1 MNKESSDI
9 KKAID
14 DMKVPTEKL
23 DESIEM
29 AMKRG
34 KASRKIRKS
43 KWKPIIG
50 AAVVAGCLFVGSAF
64 VSPAMAKV
72 LSSIPLIGSIFE
84 SAGDKGLKKATDQG
98 LSNTVN
104 ITSTDQDINLT
115 IQDVFYDGT
124 RLSISYL
131 QSNIQE
137 LGEFDLKVNG
147 KRINFGDSRS
157 GEKLPNGQYAGILD
171 IRAVDALPESF
182 DLSMDLKMIGETTG
196 NWHFDVPVTKSK
208 AKVNEIMVNRT
219 GSIDD
224 TKYEVKT
231 IQIGPAGVKVKID
244 IFTENIMD
252 DGKVL
257 KFYLLDD
264 LGIPLET
271 IQGGSGS
278 GNENVI
284 HMEYLFAPLEKEVST
299 LTVSPFY
306 IKIPVEGEPSEKAL
320 DAKQLPIT
328 LDQGKIGNVVV
339 TDLKIE
345 KNQLLLYFEA
355 QSDFPYGAHF
365 DYNRI
370 WVEDAK
376 GTDLTSDEK
385 GYAERI
391 SGNRYV
397 QTFDLPD
404 EDGKLTVKA
413 VQMPFMELKKEAQV
427 KVPLK

>member
-1 MNKESSDI
+1 MNKQSPDI
-9 KKAID
+9 KKVID

-23 DESIEM
+23 NRTIEM

-34 KASRKIRKS
+34 EASRKIRKS
-43 KWKPIIG
+43 KWKPIVG
-50 AAVVAGCLFVGSAF
+50 AAVTAGCLFVGSAF

-84 SAGDKGLKKATDQG
+84 STGDKGLKKATDQG

-104 ITSTDQDINLT
+104 ITSTDQDITLT

-124 RLSISYL
+124 RFSISYL
-131 QSNIQE
+131 QSDQQT
-137 LGEFDLKVNG
+137 LGELDLKVNG
-147 KRINFGDSRS
+147 KRINFGDGRQ
-157 GEKLPNGQYAGILD
+157 GEKLTNGQYAGILN
-171 IRAVDALPESF
+171 IKTLEALPKSF

-208 AKVNEIMVNRT
+208 AKVKEIVVNKT
-219 GSIDD
+219 GIIND
-224 TKYEVKT
+224 TKYKVKS
-231 IQIGPAGVKVKID
+231 IQIGPAGVKAKID
-244 IFTENIMD
+244 IFTEKIEE
-252 DGKVL
+252 KVL
-257 KFYLLDD
+257 EFEFYLLDD
-264 LGIPLET
+264 HGIPLET
-271 IQGGSGS
+271 IQDSGS
-278 GNENVI
+278 GDNNVM

-299 LTVSPFY
+299 LTFSPFY
-306 IKIPVEGEPSEKAL
+306 IKMPVDGEPSEKPL
-320 DAKQLPIT
+320 NEKQLPIT
-328 LDQGKIGNVVV
+328 LNQGKMGNIVV
-339 TDLKIE
+339 TDLKKE
-345 KNQLLLYFEA
+345 NSKMHLYFEA

-376 GTDLTSDEK
+376 GNDLTSDIT
-385 GYAERI
+385 ERI

-397 QTFDLPD
+397 KTFDLPD
-404 EDGKLTVKA
+404 EDGNLTVKA